1 MKRKIIAAVF
11 AVLLIGIALFFILNG
26 GPKPPPI
33 SQPADGPKML
43 SYSIGK
49 DVYPHDTSSFTEGL
63 LIYKGELYESAGD
76 PDYSGKSRLMKID
89 IKTGLPTQSITLD
102 KTYFAEGIVILN
114 DTIYQLT
121 YKEDKG
127 FMYTMDF
134 KKIKEFTFSSKE
146 GWGMTTDGKEIIA
159 SDGTSNLYFYEP
171 GSFRLLRTLA
181 VTESGSLAFNLNEL
195 EYIDGYV
202 YANQW
207 QRPYILKIDPAS
219 GAIVAKADLTDL
231 WNRVRAKD
239 PMADVPNG
247 IAYDSATKKMYITGK
262 KWPEMYEIELSR

>member
-1 MKRKIIAAVF
+1 MKPFSYAILAI
-11 AVLLIGIALFFILNG
+11 VLVISLVTTLVCCNG
-26 GPKPPPI
+26 GTKPPTDDVNP
-33 SQPADGPKML
+33 PKGPKSL
-43 SYSIGK
+43 TCSVIHT
-49 DVYPHDTSSFTEGL
+49 YPHDTSSFTEGL
-63 LIYKGELYESAGD
+63 LFYKGALYESTGEKERSKLLKVD
-76 PDYSGKSRLMKID
+76 L
-89 IKTGLPTQSITLD
+89 KTGKPIMSIDLA
-102 KTYFAEGIVILN
+102 KEYFGEGIVIVN

-121 YKEDKG
+121 YQENIG
-127 FMYTMDF
+127 FMYSMDF